1 MSVNAYQMYKKTQ
14 VATASQ
20 GDLLLM
26 LFDGAIRFANQ
37 GRQCIVEQDMEQAN
51 VKLLRAQDIL
61 TELMISLD
69 LDQGEIA
76 ENLYQLYNFIYE
88 LLVEANIKK
97 DVDLIDQAVR
107 FLTELRDTW
116 RQVVAQVDGR
126 R

>member
-1 MSVNAYQMYKKTQ
+1 
-14 VATASQ
+14 
-20 GDLLLM
+20 M

-37 GRQCIVEQDMEQAN
+37 GRQAIAEQDMEQAN
-51 VKLLRAQDIL
+51 VKLLRAQDIV

-76 ENLYQLYNFIYE
+76 ENLYQLYSFIYE

-97 DVDLIDQAVR
+97 DVNLIDQAVR

>member
-1 MSVNAYQMYKKTQ
+1 VSVNAYQMYKKTQ
-14 VATASQ
+14 VSTASQ

-37 GRQCIVEQDMEQAN
+37 GRQAIAEQDMEQAN
-51 VKLLRAQDIL
+51 VKLLRAQDIV

-76 ENLYQLYNFIYE
+76 ENLYQLYSFIYE

-97 DVDLIDQAVR
+97 DVNLIDQAVR

-116 RQVVAQVDGR
+116 RQVVAQVDER

>member
-14 VATASQ
+14 VSTASQ

-37 GRQCIVEQDMEQAN
+37 GRQAIAEQDMEQAN
-51 VKLLRAQDIL
+51 VKLLRAQDIV

-76 ENLYQLYNFIYE
+76 ENLYQLYSFIYE

-97 DVDLIDQAVR
+97 DVNLIDQAVR

-116 RQVVAQVDGR
+116 RQVVGQVDER

>member
-14 VATASQ
+14 VSTASQ

-37 GRQCIVEQDMEQAN
+37 GRQAIAEQDMEQAN
-51 VKLLRAQDIL
+51 VKLLRAQDIV

-76 ENLYQLYNFIYE
+76 ENLYQLYSFIYE

-97 DVDLIDQAVR
+97 DVNLIDQAVR

-116 RQVVAQVDGR
+116 RQVVAQVDER

>member
-26 LFDGAIRFANQ
+26 LFDGAIRFSNQ

>member
-51 VKLLRAQDIL
+51 VKLLRAQDVL

>member
-14 VATASQ
+14 VSTASQ

-37 GRQCIVEQDMEQAN
+37 GRQAIAEQDMEQAN
-51 VKLLRAQDIL
+51 VKLLRAQDIV

-76 ENLYQLYNFIYE
+76 ENLYQLYSFIYE

-97 DVDLIDQAVR
+97 DVNLIDQAVR

>member
-14 VATASQ
+14 VSTASQ

-37 GRQCIVEQDMEQAN
+37 GRQAIAEQDMEQAN
-51 VKLLRAQDIL
+51 VKLLRAQDIV

-76 ENLYQLYNFIYE
+76 ENLYQLYSFIYE
-88 LLVEANIKK
+88 LLVGANIKK
-97 DVDLIDQAVR
+97 DVNLIDQAVR

>member
-1 MSVNAYQMYKKTQ
+1 VSVNAYQMYKKTQ
-14 VATASQ
+14 VSTASQ

-37 GRQCIVEQDMEQAN
+37 GRQAIAEQDMEQAN
-51 VKLLRAQDIL
+51 VKLLRAQDIV

-76 ENLYQLYNFIYE
+76 ENLYQLYSFIYE
-88 LLVEANIKK
+88 LLVEANIKT
-97 DVDLIDQAVR
+97 DVNLIDQAVR

-116 RQVVAQVDGR
+116 RQVVGQVDER

>member
-107 FLTELRDTW
+107 FLTELRETW

>member
-1 MSVNAYQMYKKTQ
+1 MSLNAYQMYKKTQ